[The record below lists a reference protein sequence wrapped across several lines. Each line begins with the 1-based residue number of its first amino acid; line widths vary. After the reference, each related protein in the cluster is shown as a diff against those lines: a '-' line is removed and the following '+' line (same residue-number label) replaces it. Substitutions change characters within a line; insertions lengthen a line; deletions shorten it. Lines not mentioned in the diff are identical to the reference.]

1 MRFLQIE
8 WHNHERARN
17 AWDIERA
24 EMMAKIVKHE
34 GETPMLRRQV
44 EVLEK
49 HIRMLEQALKVE
61 RAKSRALAAG
71 DKPSVEEEQPKEVK
85 GKNAVKSESKGI
97 AKRELHLLPTQ
108 DECRQLTL
116 LPSPEQTPQ
125 LVPERRYWRPER
137 IGKGC
142 AC

>member
-34 GETPMLRRQV
+34 GETPMLKRQV

-85 GKNAVKSESKGI
+85 GKNAVKSESKGVV
-97 AKRELHLLPTQ
+97 KRELRLPPLR
-108 DECRQLTL
+108 DECTLLTL
-116 LPSPEQTPQ
+116 LFSPDQTSQ
-125 LVPERRYWRPER
+125 LILECR
-137 IGKGC
+137 
-142 AC
+142 

>member
-1 MRFLQIE
+1 LYDLLGVMRFLQIE

-34 GETPMLRRQV
+34 GETPMLKRQV

-49 HIRMLEQALKVE
+49 HIRMLEQALKAE

-71 DKPSVEEEQPKEVK
+71 DKSAPEDEPTSEVK
-85 GKNAVKSESKGI
+85 GKNAVKTE
-97 AKRELHLLPTQ
+97 
-108 DECRQLTL
+108 
-116 LPSPEQTPQ
+116 
-125 LVPERRYWRPER
+125 
-137 IGKGC
+137 GKG
-142 AC
+142 AGKRRF